1 MEAATLRADP
11 RHGVIGERGRLAVRA
26 EVPDSPMSLSIRLLG
41 RPSIPAADENG
52 EQPRMSGGQKPWA
65 LLAYLLLIPEGAT
78 RRDLAER
85 IPVGSALRLG
95 SDVGAVLIHDAPQAK
110 AARAAGLSVEMPGAS
125 QA

>member
-1 MEAATLRADP
+1 
-11 RHGVIGERGRLAVRA
+11 
-26 EVPDSPMSLSIRLLG
+26 MSLSIRLLG

-85 IPVGSALRLG
+85 IWPRRPRIRSPPLAGRSCSCVAPASLR
-95 SDVGAVLIHDAPQAK
+95 
-110 AARAAGLSVEMPGAS
+110 
-125 QA
+125 